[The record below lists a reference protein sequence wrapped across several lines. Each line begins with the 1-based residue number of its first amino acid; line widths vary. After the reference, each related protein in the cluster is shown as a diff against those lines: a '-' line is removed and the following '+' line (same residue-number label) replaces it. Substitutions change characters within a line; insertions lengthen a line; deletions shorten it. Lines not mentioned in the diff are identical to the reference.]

1 LDEFNVVEIEDKTWE
16 QLVEESS
23 KPVIV
28 MFYSP
33 ECSFCDFMESYFI
46 KYAQDFKNSAVFARM
61 NIVINNWT
69 AERYKVQH
77 TPTFKS
83 FCHGRPLWEQ
93 VGGIDPSI
101 LKTEIENIINYG
113 EECIR
118 KSTPVGQ
125 NITGYM

>member
-1 LDEFNVVEIEDKTWE
+1 VVEVNDKNWE
-16 QLVEESS
+16 QLVEDSS

-33 ECSFCDFMESYFI
+33 RCSFCEFMEPYFLN
-46 KYAQDFKNSAVFARM
+46 YAQDFANSAFFVQI
-61 NIVINNWT
+61 NIVANPWT
-69 AERYKVQH
+69 AERYRVQH

-83 FCHGRPLWEQ
+83 FCRGRPLWEQ
-93 VGGIDPSI
+93 VGGIDPSM
-101 LKTEIENIINYG
+101 LKTGIKNTINYG